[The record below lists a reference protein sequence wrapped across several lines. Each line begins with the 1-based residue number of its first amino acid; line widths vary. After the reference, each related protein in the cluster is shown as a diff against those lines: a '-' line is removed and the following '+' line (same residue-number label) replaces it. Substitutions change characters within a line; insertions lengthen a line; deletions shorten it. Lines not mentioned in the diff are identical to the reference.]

1 MTIAGTAR
9 AQQMDLAFGMG
20 TLSAPS
26 ATVNS
31 QGFLLPSL
39 GGGAYPVFSGD
50 LLFDKG
56 QIGVNREVAWSG
68 SRAFYA
74 GDRTQPDRPL
84 VYGFNA
90 IWSRNFG
97 RLGAEATAGSGAER

>member
-1 MTIAGTAR
+1 
-9 AQQMDLAFGMG
+9 QMDLAFGMG

-50 LLFDKG
+50 LLFYKG
-56 QIGVNREVAWSG
+56 QIGVNGEVAWRG

-74 GDRTQPDRPL
+74 GDRTHPYRPL
-84 VYGFNA
+84 FYDFNA
-90 IWSRNFG
+90 IGGRNTEVQA
-97 RLGAEATAGSGAER
+97 LGARPETEPENLPESL